1 MSKNDMIFR
10 EMNESGGSVILIKS
24 PDLMTFKSPDD
35 LIKEW
40 IFWLSYVD
48 FNTKKEMD
56 IITNKKAK
64 DLTKQEREKLR
75 TYQDELTLLK
85 ALKKYP
91 KKNLSKEER
100 ALIYESLDTKL
111 EDLILEKLSDKQISD
126 AKKIYQS
133 AVQESDIKINEWL
146 ATSPDTVVPTL
157 RYVRFL
163 LLKRGLRRAMQN
175 LDKTIQAEYK
185 RNLSMTY
192 HDPLWNLR

>member
-75 TYQDELTLLK
+75 TYQEELTLLK

-111 EDLILEKLSDKQISD
+111 EDLILEKLSDKQISN

-133 AVQESDIKINEWL
+133 AVQESDTEINEWL
-146 ATSPDTVVPTL
+146 ATSLDTVVPTL

-185 RNLSMTY
+185 RNLAMTY

>member
-1 MSKNDMIFR
+1 MIFR
-10 EMNESGGSVILIKS
+10 EMNGSGGSVILIKS

-75 TYQDELTLLK
+75 TYQEELTLLK

-133 AVQESDIKINEWL
+133 AVQESDTEINEWL

>member
-1 MSKNDMIFR
+1 MIFR

-24 PDLMTFKSPDD
+24 PDLMTFKSPDA

-56 IITNKKAK
+56 IIANKKAK

-75 TYQDELTLLK
+75 TYQEELTLLK

-133 AVQESDIKINEWL
+133 AVQESDTEINEWL

-185 RNLSMTY
+185 RNLAMTY

>member
-75 TYQDELTLLK
+75 TYQEELTLLK

-133 AVQESDIKINEWL
+133 AVQESDTEINEWL
-146 ATSPDTVVPTL
+146 ATSSDTVVPTL

-185 RNLSMTY
+185 RNLAMTY

>member
-1 MSKNDMIFR
+1 MIFR

-75 TYQDELTLLK
+75 TYQEELTLLK

>member
-48 FNTKKEMD
+48 FNPKKEMD

-75 TYQDELTLLK
+75 TYQEELTLLK

-133 AVQESDIKINEWL
+133 AVQESDTEINEWL

-185 RNLSMTY
+185 RNLAMTY

>member
-1 MSKNDMIFR
+1 MIFR

-75 TYQDELTLLK
+75 TYQEELTLLK

-100 ALIYESLDTKL
+100 TLIYESLDTKL

-185 RNLSMTY
+185 RNLAMTY

>member
-48 FNTKKEMD
+48 FNTKKEMN

-75 TYQDELTLLK
+75 TYQEELTLLK

-146 ATSPDTVVPTL
+146 ATSPDTVVSTL

-163 LLKRGLRRAMQN
+163 LLKRGLRRTMQN

-185 RNLSMTY
+185 RNLAMTY
-192 HDPLWNLR
+192 HDALWNLR

>member
-1 MSKNDMIFR
+1 MIFR

-56 IITNKKAK
+56 IRTNKKAK
-64 DLTKQEREKLR
+64 D
-75 TYQDELTLLK
+75 LTLLK

-133 AVQESDIKINEWL
+133 AVQESDTEINEWL

-185 RNLSMTY
+185 RNLAMTY

>member
-75 TYQDELTLLK
+75 TYQEELTLLK

-133 AVQESDIKINEWL
+133 AVQESDTEINEWL

-185 RNLSMTY
+185 RNLAMTY

>member
-10 EMNESGGSVILIKS
+10 EMNGSGGSVILIKS

-75 TYQDELTLLK
+75 TYQEELTLLK

-133 AVQESDIKINEWL
+133 AVQESDTEINEWL

>member
-1 MSKNDMIFR
+1 MIFR

-75 TYQDELTLLK
+75 TYQEELTLLK

-133 AVQESDIKINEWL
+133 AVQESDTEINEWL

>member
-1 MSKNDMIFR
+1 MIFR

-75 TYQDELTLLK
+75 TYQEELTLLK

-111 EDLILEKLSDKQISD
+111 EDLILEKLSDKQISN

-133 AVQESDIKINEWL
+133 AVQESDTEINEWL
-146 ATSPDTVVPTL
+146 ATSSDTVVPTL

-185 RNLSMTY
+185 RNLAMTY

>member
-1 MSKNDMIFR
+1 MIFR

-75 TYQDELTLLK
+75 TYQEELTLLK

-91 KKNLSKEER
+91 KKNLNKEER

-133 AVQESDIKINEWL
+133 AVQESDTEINEWL

-185 RNLSMTY
+185 RNLAMTY
-192 HDPLWNLR
+192 HDPLWNLH

>member
-24 PDLMTFKSPDD
+24 PDLMTFKSPDA

-56 IITNKKAK
+56 IIANKKAK

-75 TYQDELTLLK
+75 TYQEELTLLK

-133 AVQESDIKINEWL
+133 AVQESDTEINEWL

-185 RNLSMTY
+185 RNLAMTY

>member
-1 MSKNDMIFR
+1 MIFR

-75 TYQDELTLLK
+75 TYQEELTLLK

-126 AKKIYQS
+126 SKKIYQS
-133 AVQESDIKINEWL
+133 AVQKSDTEINEWL

>member
-1 MSKNDMIFR
+1 MIFR

-75 TYQDELTLLK
+75 TYQEELTLLK

-133 AVQESDIKINEWL
+133 AVQESDTEINEWL
-146 ATSPDTVVPTL
+146 ATSLDTVVPTL

-185 RNLSMTY
+185 RNLAMTY

>member
-75 TYQDELTLLK
+75 TYQEELTLLK

-133 AVQESDIKINEWL
+133 AVQKSDTEINEWL

>member
-1 MSKNDMIFR
+1 MIFR

-75 TYQDELTLLK
+75 TYQEELTLLK

-133 AVQESDIKINEWL
+133 AVQESDTEINEWL

-185 RNLSMTY
+185 RNLAMTY

>member
-1 MSKNDMIFR
+1 MIFR

-75 TYQDELTLLK
+75 TYQEELTLLK

-133 AVQESDIKINEWL
+133 AVQESDTEINEWL
-146 ATSPDTVVPTL
+146 ATSPDTVVSTL

>member
-75 TYQDELTLLK
+75 TYQEELTLLK

-133 AVQESDIKINEWL
+133 AVQESDTEINEWL

>member
-75 TYQDELTLLK
+75 TYQEELTLLK

>member
-1 MSKNDMIFR
+1 MIFR

-75 TYQDELTLLK
+75 TYQEELMLLK

-111 EDLILEKLSDKQISD
+111 EDLILEKLSDKQISN

-133 AVQESDIKINEWL
+133 AVQESDTEINEWL
-146 ATSPDTVVPTL
+146 ATSSDTVVPTL

-185 RNLSMTY
+185 RNLAMTY

>member
-1 MSKNDMIFR
+1 
-10 EMNESGGSVILIKS
+10 
-24 PDLMTFKSPDD
+24 MTFKSPDD

-75 TYQDELTLLK
+75 TYQEELTLLK

-111 EDLILEKLSDKQISD
+111 EDLILEKLSDKQISN

-133 AVQESDIKINEWL
+133 AVQESDTEINEWL
-146 ATSPDTVVPTL
+146 ATSSDTVVPTL

-185 RNLSMTY
+185 RNLAMTY

>member
-1 MSKNDMIFR
+1 MIFR

-75 TYQDELTLLK
+75 TYQEELTLLK

-133 AVQESDIKINEWL
+133 AVQKSDTEINEWL

>member
-75 TYQDELTLLK
+75 TYQEELTLLK

-100 ALIYESLDTKL
+100 TLIYESLDTKL

-133 AVQESDIKINEWL
+133 AVQESDTEINEWL

-185 RNLSMTY
+185 RNLAMTY
-192 HDPLWNLR
+192 HDALWNLR

>member
-75 TYQDELTLLK
+75 TYQEELTLLK

-133 AVQESDIKINEWL
+133 AVQESDTEINEWL

-163 LLKRGLRRAMQN
+163 LLKRWLRRAMQN

-185 RNLSMTY
+185 RNLAMTY

>member
-1 MSKNDMIFR
+1 
-10 EMNESGGSVILIKS
+10 
-24 PDLMTFKSPDD
+24 MTFKSPDD

-48 FNTKKEMD
+48 FNTKKEMN

-75 TYQDELTLLK
+75 TYQEELTLLK

-126 AKKIYQS
+126 AKKIS
-133 AVQESDIKINEWL
+133 KCCTRI
-146 ATSPDTVVPTL
+146 
-157 RYVRFL
+157 
-163 LLKRGLRRAMQN
+163 
-175 LDKTIQAEYK
+175 
-185 RNLSMTY
+185 
-192 HDPLWNLR
+192 